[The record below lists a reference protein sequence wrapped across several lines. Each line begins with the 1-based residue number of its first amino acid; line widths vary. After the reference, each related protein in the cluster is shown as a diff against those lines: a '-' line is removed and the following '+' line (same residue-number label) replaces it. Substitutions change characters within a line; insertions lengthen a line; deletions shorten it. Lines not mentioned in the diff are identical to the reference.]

1 MGDRLPD
8 RPATTSTK
16 TDAPQVRLV
25 DLNGL
30 NRALHRA
37 AADVARRAQA
47 DVTLKAQIRQHG
59 LGDVLERELEQAVQ
73 RELISPNG
81 EVVMETSVPHYRGQ
95 RGNGNPITYLLM
107 HYRLKIETGAFYQSD
122 LMRDDEKLWNA
133 LRNVFKSKFWRHVVE
148 SAAHDLQS
156 AGRSTII
163 LGRDLTTVSEL
174 REILPARKAI
184 NPERKRSAE
193 PTGATN

>member
-1 MGDRLPD
+1 MGDRVPD
-8 RPATTSTK
+8 RPVSTTIGN
-16 TDAPQVRLV
+16 DALQVRLV

-47 DVTLKAQIRQHG
+47 DITLKLQIRKCG

-73 RELISPNG
+73 RELTSANG
-81 EVVMETSVPHYRGQ
+81 EVLMETTVPRYRGQ
-95 RGNGNPITYLLM
+95 RENGNPITYLVM

-133 LRNVFKSKFWRHVVE
+133 LRNVFKSKFWRHVVQ
-148 SAAHDLQS
+148 AATHDLQS
-156 AGRSTII
+156 AGRSTVI
-163 LGRDLTTVSEL
+163 LGRDLATVNEL

-184 NPERKRSAE
+184 NPDRKRAVE
-193 PTGATN
+193 PTTATG